1 LWPRTGPCHSL
12 PGDSPGTQ
20 KEAQV
25 TATAP
30 VAERPDKEPKKPK
43 RQTTFNEGTGR
54 LAATLLSPTMLVLG
68 LVVLFPIMSALRES
82 LYQSGTRLDENGFI
96 VKGSTWVGLQN
107 YTDIFKGD
115 TGDRFW
121 NAFYNT
127 TFFTIVCVVLETVLG
142 VAMAL
147 IMHKAFKGRGIVRAS
162 ILVPWAIPTVVSA
175 LLWKWIFQAD
185 GIANDL
191 LGTQVLWSTE
201 GWQSKMSVIIADTW
215 KTAPFIGLLVLAG
228 LQTIPAEVYEAAK
241 VDGANVL
248 QTFRRIT
255 LPLVKPA
262 LLVAVLFRIL
272 DTLRIFDLPF
282 VLVGPHKD
290 SVETL
295 SMLAYD
301 EAFNTRY
308 GPAAAYATVLF
319 FYVAVVAYAFVKILG
334 ADVIGEARAKKPGGG
349 GKGRRKK
356 REIQEAPGV
365 AIGAASGGGG
375 L

>member
-1 LWPRTGPCHSL
+1 
-12 PGDSPGTQ
+12 
-20 KEAQV
+20 V

-30 VAERPDKEPKKPK
+30 VAERPAKEPKQPK
-43 RQTTFNEGTGR
+43 RQQRYNEGTGR
-54 LAATLLSPTMLVLG
+54 LAALLLSPTLLVLG
-68 LVVLFPIMSALRES
+68 LVVLFPIISALRES
-82 LYQSGTRLDENGFI
+82 LFTSGTKLDENGFI
-96 VKGSTWVGLQN
+96 VKGSTFVGIDN
-107 YTDIFKGD
+107 YLDIFKGD

-127 TFFTIVCVVLETVLG
+127 TFFTVVCVVLETVLG

-185 GIANDL
+185 GVANQL
-191 LGTQVLWSTE
+191 IGAQVLWSTE
-201 GWQSKMSVIIADTW
+201 GWQSKLSVIIADTW

-241 VDGANVL
+241 VDGASVWK
-248 QTFRRIT
+248 TFTRIT

-319 FYVAVVAYAFVKILG
+319 VYVAVVAYAFVRILG

-349 GKGRRKK
+349 
-356 REIQEAPGV
+356 
-365 AIGAASGGGG
+365 SGGGKRWRKKNAVSG
-375 L
+375 SGENTSVGAVAMGGGM

>member
-1 LWPRTGPCHSL
+1 
-12 PGDSPGTQ
+12 
-20 KEAQV
+20 V

-30 VAERPDKEPKKPK
+30 VAERPAKEPKQPK
-43 RQTTFNEGTGR
+43 RPQRFNEGTGR
-54 LAATLLSPTMLVLG
+54 LAALLLSPTLLVLA
-68 LVVLFPIMSALRES
+68 LVVLFPIISALRES
-82 LYQSGTRLDENGFI
+82 LFTSGTTLDENGFI
-96 VKGSTWVGLQN
+96 VKGSTFVGLDN
-107 YTDIFKGD
+107 YAAIFKGD

-127 TFFTIVCVVLETVLG
+127 TFFTVICVVLETVLG

-147 IMHKAFKGRGIVRAS
+147 IMHKAFKGRGLVRAS
-162 ILVPWAIPTVVSA
+162 ILVPWAIPTVITA

-185 GIANDL
+185 GIANTL
-191 LGTQVLWSTE
+191 IGTQVLWSTE

-241 VDGANVL
+241 VDGASVWK
-248 QTFRRIT
+248 TFTRIT

-282 VLVGPHKD
+282 VLVGAHKD

-319 FYVAVVAYAFVKILG
+319 VYVAVVAYAFVKILG

-356 REIQEAPGV
+356 REIQEAPGT
-365 AIGAASGGGG
+365 AIGAAASGGGV
-375 L
+375 

>member
-1 LWPRTGPCHSL
+1 MTASTPVPEGPAST
-12 PGDSPGTQ
+12 S
-20 KEAQV
+20 
-25 TATAP
+25 
-30 VAERPDKEPKKPK
+30 K
-43 RQTTFNEGTGR
+43 RQQRFNEGTGR
-54 LAATLLSPTMLVLG
+54 LAAILLSPTLLVLAV
-68 LVVLFPIMSALRES
+68 VVLFPIISALKES
-82 LYQSGTRLDENGFI
+82 LFQSGQRLDENGFI
-96 VKGSTWVGLQN
+96 VKGSTFVGLDN
-107 YTDIFKGD
+107 YLDIFRGE

-127 TFFTIVCVVLETVLG
+127 TFFTVVCVVLETVLG

-147 IMHKAFKGRGIVRAS
+147 IMHKAFKGRGLVRAS
-162 ILVPWAIPTVVSA
+162 ILVPWAIPTVISA

-185 GIANDL
+185 GIANTL
-191 LGTQVLWSTE
+191 LGSQVLWSTE
-201 GWQSKMSVIIADTW
+201 GWQSKLSVVIADTW

-241 VDGANVL
+241 VDGANAWR
-248 QTFRRIT
+248 TFTRIT

-282 VLVGPHKD
+282 VLVGQHKN

-301 EAFNTRY
+301 EASNVRF
-308 GPAAAYATVLF
+308 GPAAAYATLLF
-319 FYVAVVAYAFVKILG
+319 LYVAVVAYLFVKILG

-349 GKGRRKK
+349 RRKK
-356 REIQEAPGV
+356 NGGAGAAAATAAVGV
-365 AIGAASGGGG
+365 SAASGSGRSI
-375 L
+375 

>member
-1 LWPRTGPCHSL
+1 MSV
-12 PGDSPGTQ
+12 S
-20 KEAQV
+20 
-25 TATAP
+25 AP
-30 VAERPDKEPKKPK
+30 VNNRTESKASK
-43 RQTTFNEGTGR
+43 RVTSFNEGTGR
-54 LAATLLSPTMLVLG
+54 LAAILLSPTLIVLA
-68 LVVLFPIMSALRES
+68 LVVLYPILSALRES
-82 LYQSGTRLDENGFI
+82 LYQSGQHLDANGFI
-96 VKGSTWVGLQN
+96 VKGSTFVGLDN
-107 YTDIFKGD
+107 YSAIFSGD
-115 TGDRFW
+115 TAHRFW
-121 NAFYNT
+121 TAFYNT
-127 TFFTIVCVVLETVLG
+127 TFFTVVCVVLETVLG

-147 IMHKAFKGRGIVRAS
+147 IMHKAFRGRSVVRAA

-185 GIANDL
+185 GIANTL
-191 LGTQVLWSTE
+191 LNSQILWSTD
-201 GWQSKMSVIIADTW
+201 GWQAKLSIIIADTW

-241 VDGANVL
+241 VDGASVL

-282 VLVGPHKD
+282 VLVGPHKP

-295 SMLAYD
+295 SMLGYD

-319 FYVAVVAYAFVKILG
+319 LYVAAVAYVFVKLLG
-334 ADVIGEARAKKPGGG
+334 ADVIGEARAKLPGG
-349 GKGRRKK
+349 KKK
-356 REIQEAPGV
+356 RRR
-365 AIGAASGGGG
+365 AIATPGAAEATLAGGQ
-375 L
+375 

>member
-1 LWPRTGPCHSL
+1 MSE
-12 PGDSPGTQ
+12 S
-20 KEAQV
+20 
-25 TATAP
+25 AP
-30 VAERPDKEPKKPK
+30 VNNRTESKAGK
-43 RQTTFNEGTGR
+43 RVTSFNEGTGR
-54 LAATLLSPTMLVLG
+54 LAAILLSPTLIVLA
-68 LVVLFPIMSALRES
+68 LVVLYPIVSALRES
-82 LYQSGTRLDENGFI
+82 LYTSGQRLDANGFI
-96 VKGSTWVGLQN
+96 VKGSTFVGLDN
-107 YTDIFKGD
+107 YSAIFHGD
-115 TGDRFW
+115 TADRFW
-121 NAFYNT
+121 TAFYNT
-127 TFFTIVCVVLETVLG
+127 TFFTVVCVVLETVLG

-147 IMHKAFKGRGIVRAS
+147 IMHKAFRGRSVVRAA

-185 GIANDL
+185 GIANTL
-191 LGTQVLWSTE
+191 LGSQILWSTD
-201 GWQSKMSVIIADTW
+201 GWQAKLSIIVADTW

-241 VDGANVL
+241 VDGASVL

-282 VLVGPHKD
+282 VLVGPHKP

-295 SMLAYD
+295 SMLGYD

-319 FYVAVVAYAFVKILG
+319 VYVAAVAYVFVKLLG

-349 GKGRRKK
+349 GRAQRK
-356 REIQEAPGV
+356 RDAALPAPAVGV
-365 AIGAASGGGG
+365 TSVGGGM
-375 L
+375 

>member
-1 LWPRTGPCHSL
+1 MSV
-12 PGDSPGTQ
+12 S
-20 KEAQV
+20 
-25 TATAP
+25 AP
-30 VAERPDKEPKKPK
+30 VNNRSEAKPK
-43 RQTTFNEGTGR
+43 NKRHTTFNEGTGR
-54 LAATLLSPTMLVLG
+54 LAAILLSPTLIVLA
-68 LVVLFPIMSALRES
+68 LVVLYPIVSALRES
-82 LYQSGTRLDENGFI
+82 FYQSGQRLDENGFI
-96 VKGSTWVGLQN
+96 IKGSTFVGLDN
-107 YTDIFKGD
+107 YTAIFHGD
-115 TGDRFW
+115 TADRFW

-127 TFFTIVCVVLETVLG
+127 TFFTVVCVVLETVLG

-147 IMHKAFKGRGIVRAS
+147 IMHKAFKGRSVVRAA

-185 GIANDL
+185 GIANTL
-191 LGTQVLWSTE
+191 LGAEILWSTD
-201 GWQSKMSVIIADTW
+201 GWQAKLSVIMADTW

-228 LQTIPAEVYEAAK
+228 LQTIPADVYEAAK
-241 VDGANVL
+241 VDGASVM
-248 QTFRRIT
+248 QTFTRIT

-282 VLVGPHKD
+282 VLVGPHKG

-295 SMLAYD
+295 SMLGYD

-319 FYVAVVAYAFVKILG
+319 LYVAAVAYAFVKLLG

-349 GKGRRKK
+349 AGGRRWRRRDAVKG
-356 REIQEAPGV
+356 AP
-365 AIGAASGGGG
+365 AAGATSVGGG

>member
-1 LWPRTGPCHSL
+1 MS
-12 PGDSPGTQ
+12 DI
-20 KEAQV
+20 
-25 TATAP
+25 AP
-30 VAERPDKEPKKPK
+30 VNIRREPKSGKGHT
-43 RQTTFNEGTGR
+43 RFNQGTAG
-54 LAATLLSPTMLVLG
+54 LAAVLLSPTLIVLA
-68 LVVLFPIMSALRES
+68 LVVLYPILSALRES
-82 LYQSGTRLDENGFI
+82 LYTSGTKLDANGFI
-96 VKGSTWVGLQN
+96 VKGSTFVGLDN
-107 YTDIFKGD
+107 YTAIFKGD
-115 TGDRFW
+115 TGQRFW
-121 NAFYNT
+121 TAFYNT
-127 TFFTIVCVVLETVLG
+127 TFFTVTCVVLETVLG

-147 IMHKAFKGRGIVRAS
+147 IMNKAFKGRSVVRAS

-185 GIANDL
+185 GVANNI
-191 LGTQVLWSTE
+191 LGTQILWSTD
-201 GWQSKMSVIIADTW
+201 GWQAKMSIIVADTW

-262 LLVAVLFRIL
+262 LLVAVLFRLL

-282 VLVGPHKD
+282 VLVGPHKG

-295 SMLAYD
+295 SMLGYD

-319 FYVAVVAYAFVKILG
+319 LYVAAVAYVFVRLLG

-349 GKGRRKK
+349 GRKQRK
-356 REIQEAPGV
+356 RDAAPAAVPEAGLTSV
-365 AIGAASGGGG
+365 GGGV
-375 L
+375 

>member
-1 LWPRTGPCHSL
+1 M
-12 PGDSPGTQ
+12 
-20 KEAQV
+20 
-25 TATAP
+25 
-30 VAERPDKEPKKPK
+30 
-43 RQTTFNEGTGR
+43 
-54 LAATLLSPTMLVLG
+54 AATLLSPTLLVLG
-68 LVVLFPIMSALRES
+68 VVVLFPIISALRES
-82 LYQSGTRLDENGFI
+82 LFSSGQHLDANGFV
-96 VKGSTWVGLQN
+96 VKGETFVGLQN
-107 YTDIFKGD
+107 YADIFRGE
-115 TGDRFW
+115 TGTRFW

-127 TFFTIVCVVLETVLG
+127 TFFTVVCVVLETVLG

-147 IMHKAFKGRGIVRAS
+147 IMAKAFKGRGIVRAS
-162 ILVPWAIPTVVSA
+162 ILVPWAIPTVISA

-185 GIANDL
+185 GVANAL

-201 GWQSKMSVIIADTW
+201 GWQSKLSVVLADTW

-241 VDGANVL
+241 VDGANAWK
-248 QTFRRIT
+248 TFTRIT

-295 SMLAYD
+295 SMLAFD
-301 EAFNTRY
+301 QAFTTKY
-308 GPAAAYATVLF
+308 GPAAAYSTVLF
-319 FYVAVVAYAFVKILG
+319 LYIAVVAYLFVKILG

-349 GKGRRKK
+349 KGGGRWK
-356 REIQEAPGV
+356 RTNAV
-365 AIGAASGGGG
+365 KASANAAVTVGAASGSGRNN
-375 L
+375 

>member
-1 LWPRTGPCHSL
+1 MSV
-12 PGDSPGTQ
+12 S
-20 KEAQV
+20 
-25 TATAP
+25 AP
-30 VAERPDKEPKKPK
+30 VNNRSEAKPKK
-43 RQTTFNEGTGR
+43 RRTNFNEGTGR
-54 LAATLLSPTMLVLG
+54 LAAILLSPTLIVLA
-68 LVVLFPIMSALRES
+68 LVVLYPIVSALRES
-82 LYQSGTRLDENGFI
+82 FYQSGQRLDENGFI
-96 VKGSTWVGLQN
+96 IKGSTFVGLDN
-107 YTDIFKGD
+107 YTAIFHGD
-115 TGDRFW
+115 TADRFW

-127 TFFTIVCVVLETVLG
+127 TFFTVVCVVLETVLG

-147 IMHKAFKGRGIVRAS
+147 IMHKAFKGRSVVRAA

-185 GIANDL
+185 GVANTL
-191 LGTQVLWSTE
+191 MGTEILWSTD
-201 GWQSKMSVIIADTW
+201 GWQAKLSVIMADTW

-241 VDGANVL
+241 VDGASVM
-248 QTFRRIT
+248 QTFTRIT

-282 VLVGPHKD
+282 VLVGPHKG

-295 SMLAYD
+295 SMLGYD

-319 FYVAVVAYAFVKILG
+319 LYVAAVAYAFVKLLG
-334 ADVIGEARAKKPGGG
+334 ADVIGEARAKKPGGD
-349 GKGRRKK
+349 RRW
-356 REIQEAPGV
+356 RRRNAAVSAPAAGV
-365 AIGAASGGGG
+365 TNVGGG

>member
-1 LWPRTGPCHSL
+1 MT
-12 PGDSPGTQ
+12 
-20 KEAQV
+20 V
-25 TATAP
+25 TAP
-30 VAERPDKEPKKPK
+30 VAERPAKKPK
-43 RQTTFNEGTGR
+43 RVQRFDEGTGR
-54 LAATLLSPTMLVLG
+54 LAAILLSPTLVVLA
-68 LVVLFPIMSALRES
+68 LVVLFPIISALRES
-82 LYQSGTRLDENGFI
+82 LFQSGQHLDANGF
-96 VKGSTWVGLQN
+96 VVQGSQWVGLQN
-107 YTDIFKGD
+107 YADIFRGD
-115 TGDRFW
+115 TGHRFW

-127 TFFTIVCVVLETVLG
+127 TFFTVVCVVLETILG

-162 ILVPWAIPTVVSA
+162 ILVPWAIPTVISA

-185 GIANDL
+185 GVANGII
-191 LGTQVLWSTE
+191 GTQILWSTE
-201 GWQSKMSVIIADTW
+201 GWQSKLSVVIADTW

-241 VDGANVL
+241 VDGANVM

-282 VLVGPHKD
+282 VLVGAHKT

-295 SMLAYD
+295 SMLAFD
-301 EAFNTRY
+301 EAGNVRY

-319 FYVAVVAYAFVKILG
+319 VYVAVVAYMFVKILG
-334 ADVIGEARAKKPGGG
+334 ADVIGEARAKKPGG
-349 GKGRRKK
+349 KRRKK
-356 REIQEAPGV
+356 SGGSGTAAGSAAV
-365 AIGAASGGGG
+365 TLNAASGSGRTV
-375 L
+375 

>member
-1 LWPRTGPCHSL
+1 M
-12 PGDSPGTQ
+12 
-20 KEAQV
+20 

-30 VAERPDKEPKKPK
+30 VTERPAKKPK
-43 RQTTFNEGTGR
+43 REQRFDEGTGR
-54 LAATLLSPTMLVLG
+54 LAATLLSPTLLVLAV
-68 LVVLFPIMSALRES
+68 VVLFPIISALRES
-82 LYQSGTRLDENGFI
+82 LFQSGQRLDENGFI
-96 VKGSTWVGLQN
+96 VKGSTFVGLDN
-107 YTDIFKGD
+107 YLDIFRGE

-127 TFFTIVCVVLETVLG
+127 TFFTVVCVVLETVLG

-147 IMHKAFKGRGIVRAS
+147 IMAKAFKGRGIVRAS
-162 ILVPWAIPTVVSA
+162 ILVPWAIPTVISA

-185 GIANDL
+185 GVANTL
-191 LGTQVLWSTE
+191 IGSQILWSTE
-201 GWQSKMSVIIADTW
+201 GWQSKLSVVIADTW

-241 VDGANVL
+241 VDGANAWK
-248 QTFRRIT
+248 TFTRIT

-282 VLVGPHKD
+282 VLVGQHKN

-301 EAFNTRY
+301 EASNTRF

-319 FYVAVVAYAFVKILG
+319 LYVAVVAYLFVKILG
-334 ADVIGEARAKKPGGG
+334 ADVIGEARVKKPGGG
-349 GKGRRKK
+349 NGKRWQKK
-356 REIQEAPGV
+356 NAVQDTTNASV
-365 AIGAASGGGG
+365 GAVASGGGG
-375 L
+375 F

>member
-1 LWPRTGPCHSL
+1 VLWPRTGPGHSL
-12 PGDSPGTQ
+12 PGTPGRQ

-30 VAERPDKEPKKPK
+30 VAERPAKEPKKPK
-43 RQTTFNEGTGR
+43 RQQTFNEGTGR

-68 LVVLFPIMSALRES
+68 LVVLFPIISALRES
-82 LYQSGTRLDENGFI
+82 LYQSGTRIDENGFI

-127 TFFTIVCVVLETVLG
+127 TFFTVVCVVLETVLG

-147 IMHKAFKGRGIVRAS
+147 IMHKAFKGRAVVRAS

-185 GIANDL
+185 GIANNL
-191 LGTQVLWSTE
+191 IGTQVLWSTE
-201 GWQSKMSVIIADTW
+201 GWQSKMSIIIADTW

-319 FYVAVVAYAFVKILG
+319 IYVAVVAYAFVRILG

-349 GKGRRKK
+349 AK
-356 REIQEAPGV
+356 RPRGEKAPAGVPEAGLQS
-365 AIGAASGGGG
+365 AAGGSV
-375 L
+375 

>member
-1 LWPRTGPCHSL
+1 MTVS
-12 PGDSPGTQ
+12 
-20 KEAQV
+20 
-25 TATAP
+25 AP
-30 VAERPDKEPKKPK
+30 VAERPAKKPK
-43 RQTTFNEGTGR
+43 RQQRFDEGTGR
-54 LAATLLSPTMLVLG
+54 LAAMLLSPTLVVLA
-68 LVVLFPIMSALRES
+68 LVVLFPIISALRES
-82 LYQSGTRLDENGFI
+82 LFQSGQHLDANGF
-96 VKGSTWVGLQN
+96 VVQGSQWVGLQN
-107 YTDIFKGD
+107 YADIFRGD
-115 TGDRFW
+115 TGHRFW

-127 TFFTIVCVVLETVLG
+127 TFFTVVCVVLETVLG

-147 IMHKAFKGRGIVRAS
+147 VMHKAFKGRGIVRAS
-162 ILVPWAIPTVVSA
+162 ILVPWAIPTVISA

-185 GIANDL
+185 GVANAL
-191 LGTQVLWSTE
+191 IGTQVLWSTE
-201 GWQSKMSVIIADTW
+201 GWQSKLSVVVADTW

-282 VLVGPHKD
+282 VLVGAHKN

-295 SMLAYD
+295 SMLAFD
-301 EAFNTRY
+301 EAGNVRY

-319 FYVAVVAYAFVKILG
+319 VYVAVVAYMFVKILG
-334 ADVIGEARAKKPGGG
+334 ADVIGEARAKKPGN
-349 GKGRRKK
+349 KRRKK
-356 REIQEAPGV
+356 SGGAGTAAGSAAV
-365 AIGAASGGGG
+365 TLNAASGSGRTV
-375 L
+375 